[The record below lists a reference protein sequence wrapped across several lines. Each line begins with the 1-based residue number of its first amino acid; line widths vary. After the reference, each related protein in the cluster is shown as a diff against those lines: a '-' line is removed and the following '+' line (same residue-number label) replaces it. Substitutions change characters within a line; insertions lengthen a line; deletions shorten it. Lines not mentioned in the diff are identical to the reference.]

1 MMVMVG
7 GIGTVDVAVVG
18 EELPRVPKTMPTAAT
33 APTAAQMRQSLYK
46 GFFFTASS
54 SGVRIE
60 FVCEMV
66 TLPVRVP
73 IVAVTVMSK
82 GPAMAFIRKGAR
94 ICPCKFVRPENEL
107 F

>member
-7 GIGTVDVAVVG
+7 GTGAVVVVG
-18 EELPRVPKTMPTAAT
+18 EELPRVPKTMPTAAA
-33 APTAAQMRQSLYK
+33 APTAAQMRQSLYNC
-46 GFFFTASS
+46 FFFTASS

-60 FVCEMV
+60 CVCEMV
-66 TLPVRVP
+66 TLPVRLP
-73 IVAVTVMSK
+73 IVAVTLMSK

-94 ICPCKFVRPENEL
+94 ICPCRVVRPENEL